1 MVDTNDI
8 IDALIL
14 LLRDIPDLV
23 AACGDD
29 DERIFAYKD
38 AYPTSVSLRD
48 AIYQQ
53 PTPSVMLAFQGRK
66 RDTGIGGSFPT
77 IRHDILAV
85 MRPGSVSDYAAMAA
99 LITEGV
105 PTSSG
110 LKMCD
115 IDVIADCDP
124 FGVDLPE
131 LERMSDENGIDYYQL
146 LLSFKER

>member
-53 PTPSVMLAFQGRK
+53 PTPSVMLAFQGR
-66 RDTGIGGSFPT
+66 RSGGGNHRIST
-77 IRHDILAV
+77 VTHSILVIIR
-85 MRPGSVSDYAAMAA
+85 PSSVSDYATIAA
-99 LITEGV
+99 QVLEGV
-105 PTSSG
+105 PTSVG
-110 LKMCD
+110 LS
-115 IDVIADCDP
+115 IGAISISDCLP
-124 FGVDLPE
+124 FGGDE
-131 LERMSDENGIDYYQL
+131 WNFERHSDENGIDYYQL
-146 LLSFKER
+146 VLNLEEA